1 MFSLSPFGKG
11 EAKKG
16 KGKKSAEKKNYFQ
29 QWQPCNSKI
38 KYEAAGRTEQHC
50 QKHLKIIRTD
60 MFVDLY
66 HDSVIHH
73 DNQLQTRRQCQCEYG
88 CQFEKK

>member
-16 KGKKSAEKKNYFQ
+16 KVKKSAEKNYFHRC
-29 QWQPCNSKI
+29 QPCDSKI

>member
-1 MFSLSPFGKG
+1 MFSVSSFGKG

-16 KGKKSAEKKNYFQ
+16 KDKKSAEKKYFQ
-29 QWQPCNSKI
+29 QCQPCDSKI
-38 KYEAAGRTEQHC
+38 KYETAGGTEQHC
-50 QKHLKIIRTD
+50 QKHLNFIRTD

-66 HDSVIHH
+66 HDSLIHH
-73 DNQLQTRRQCQCEYG
+73 DNQLQARRQYQCENG